1 LAAALVFMTDAAK
14 GGIYLYEFDTVFSG
28 QSTAPASPGPWTD
41 VTIRDVTPGTVSLT
55 VSNVGLS
62 SGEFLSELYLNLNPS
77 DNVANLKFN
86 LVSAH
91 GSFTNPTVS
100 LGEDNFKAGGDGNYD
115 ILLSF
120 STAHFSTF
128 TVGDSITYQV
138 TGISNLVASDFGF
151 LSSPDGGFG
160 PFYAAVHVQGTLPN
174 NLGSCWGEPGLGP
187 ELLNV
192 PDPASRLLL
201 AVAAGLWFTA
211 RRLRC
216 RVGAR

>member
-1 LAAALVFMTDAAK
+1 MTDAAK

-91 GSFTNPTVS
+91 G
-100 LGEDNFKAGGDGNYD
+100 NYD

-192 PDPASRLLL
+192 PEPASRSLL